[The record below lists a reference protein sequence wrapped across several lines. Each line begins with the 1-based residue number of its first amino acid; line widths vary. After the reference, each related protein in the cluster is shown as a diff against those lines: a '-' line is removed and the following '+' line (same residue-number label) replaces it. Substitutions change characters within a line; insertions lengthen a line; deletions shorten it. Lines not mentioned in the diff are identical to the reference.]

1 MSKGPMLL
9 VRFFTRTSD
18 LVNTVAEWSLG
29 ILGFSMAAVIGL
41 QVFFRYALNDSL
53 FWSEELGRLIL
64 VWLTF
69 LGASVAYKRGAH
81 IGVDALVNALP
92 PAGKRIA
99 SIAATCTGLFLF
111 SILAWKGFEFLGF
124 IKFQQTTSLG
134 VSKQVP
140 FLMVPVGGAV
150 MLLHGIAFLAKDIF
164 AWEEPAPSCSMPLED
179 DEEDESS

>member
-1 MSKGPMLL
+1 MRI
-9 VRFFTRTSD
+9 VRILTRISD
-18 LVNTVAEWSLG
+18 FVNTAAEWALG
-29 ILGFSMAAVIGL
+29 LLGFSMAAVIGL

-92 PAGKRIA
+92 SAGRRLA
-99 SIAATCTGLFLF
+99 SIAATCVGLFLF
-111 SILAWKGFEFLGF
+111 SILAWKGFEFLDF

-134 VSKQVP
+134 VSKRVP
-140 FLMVPVGGAV
+140 FLMVPVGGAI
-150 MLLHGIAFLAKDIF
+150 MLLHGIAFLARDVF
-164 AWEEPAPSCSMPLED
+164 AWEDPAQACTVIQEGEAS
-179 DEEDESS
+179 DEEGRA